1 MRIVGMIH
9 DDWWGS
15 MLIVNPG
22 IINPTGFC
30 FTNWFPRK
38 QANKLHHSPLI
49 EWETWRT
56 GFRMKDLKVALKN
69 EIVSHVLLSFYVLFG
84 YSSASAGCC
93 KKWPSLTLVMNHAP
107 RRQSGVWK
115 TDGGARSPTARVWQ
129 PHLSWPSR
137 TSAGAFSDVSSW
149 EVLAKYPR
157 QTYFSYLRRVSY
169 PHFDLKAFDRWQYY
183 CSSFCS

>member
-107 RRQSGVWK
+107 RRERRLKNWRRRTIAYCKGV
-115 TDGGARSPTARVWQ
+115 TA
-129 PHLSWPSR
+129 
-137 TSAGAFSDVSSW
+137 TSLMTIENERRCLFRRIIMGSFS
-149 EVLAKYPR
+149 
-157 QTYFSYLRRVSY
+157 
-169 PHFDLKAFDRWQYY
+169 
-183 CSSFCS
+183 

>member
-1 MRIVGMIH
+1 MIH